1 MPLGSNHHE
10 YQLDASR
17 FHITPWQ
24 DDPSIALVVPTGSTQ
39 PNATDVTELRAHL
52 PPLGFSSAV
61 TTALTPT
68 AQKPFLENGFQH
80 MASLALLVHNLETTS
95 AKPVVP
101 GLRIRRGTRRHLT
114 PVLALD
120 AKCFPPEW
128 LFTESL
134 LHDALRATAASR
146 YRIAS
151 RDGTILGYAI
161 TGYTAG
167 HGYLQR
173 LAVEPAAQRHGI
185 ANQLVNDAIHWVKQ
199 NNGQDLTVN
208 TMTTNT
214 SALDFYLHLGF
225 LRSTAGLD
233 VLRIDLHTSSRQ
245 PHVTTTQGRAQA

>member
-10 YQLDASR
+10 YQLGASC
-17 FHITPWQ
+17 FHVTPWQ
-24 DDPSIALVVPTGSTQ
+24 DDPSIALVVPTGSMQ
-39 PNATDVTELRAHL
+39 PNATDVTQLRAHL
-52 PPLGFSSAV
+52 PPLGFTSAV
-61 TTALTPT
+61 TTALAPT
-68 AQKPFLENGFQH
+68 AQQPFLENGFQH

-101 GLRIRRGTRRHLT
+101 GLRIRRGSRRHLT
-114 PVLALD
+114 SVLALD

-134 LHDALRATAASR
+134 LHDALRATPASR

-151 RDGTILGYAI
+151 RDGPILGYAI

-173 LAVEPAAQRHGI
+173 LAVEPAAQRQGI
-185 ANQLVNDAIHWVKQ
+185 ANQLVNDAIDWVKQ

-208 TMTTNT
+208 TMATNT

-225 LRSTAGLD
+225 LRATDGLD
-233 VLRIDLHTSSRQ
+233 VLRIDLRTSSPPLQ
-245 PHVTTTQGRAQA
+245 VTTTPGRDQS